1 MLCPRVVGRAD
12 ELSWLSAGLE
22 ELRAGRGRCMFL
34 IGEPGI
40 GKSRLADEAIAG
52 AERQGSWVLS
62 GRASA
67 TGQVVPYQSLSA
79 AVLSGLRSRPLR
91 DISRIH
97 GVRAG
102 LATLLPGFFEG
113 PAVDPSPGLLGETVL
128 RLESAVSDDSG
139 ALFVLE
145 DLHWACGDTLA
156 VTEYLADNAAA
167 EPVLVLA
174 TLRPEGAALDL
185 VDALERRGSA
195 TFRTL
200 ETLSDADT
208 AEMITACLAGGER
221 PLPGALKELIG
232 DRAEGMPFLV
242 EELLAA
248 LVGPGSLVPSASGW
262 VLTGELDPVD
272 VPLSFA
278 QTVHERLRALPEAA
292 CRVLEFAAILGRD
305 FDWSHLPGVAAE
317 SESDVLDALARAVE
331 LQLVEEV
338 GGDRFRFHH
347 ALTVEAILAEML
359 RPERLRLAA
368 RALDNLVADPERVA
382 PELLEVAAHVAAQA
396 GRVVDASRY
405 LTEEAR
411 RSLAGGALAT
421 AIATARRARS
431 LVPPDTPEGLAAAE
445 VLVSTLTAAGNRA
458 AVEDIGPGLLASL
471 RTRGASA
478 ERQAALRLQLAKASH
493 VALDLGRARQLC
505 EEALA
510 LDPADERLRI
520 ELDLMLAEIAFTEQQ
535 NAAAVTGARAVL
547 AEADAAGFADLAC
560 DALELIGRDRM
571 FIAVE
576 LREAEPY
583 FVEALRRAEAADLPL
598 TRLRVLQRLAFHD
611 LARGAGRARM
621 QEGRQLS
628 LEFGALASL
637 VEFDHILATDYLI
650 ADELDDARSC
660 CERALREA
668 HRYGLAE
675 LEAILLGLR
684 ATITAMRWDRGQAER
699 QAADA
704 AERVERLPLL
714 RSAVSGAAVVL
725 AALGDDDLAA
735 AAQRVIETRA
745 QLPDRMVFWPPFL
758 GSFYGVAAVVK
769 AAAGAGEL
777 VQGRDWVPAD
787 DVYQHSSFCVAQ
799 AIVAGR
805 AGDGERAAALFED
818 GDAGLAAVPAVRALY
833 RRYGGEAAIRDGWGD
848 PAPWLAEAE
857 VYLERRGNEKLARA
871 CRSLLRLAGTS
882 PRRRRGPAADHRYA
896 GLELTTREADVLSL
910 LAEGLTNKAIAARLY
925 LSPRTVE
932 KHVERILT
940 KTGQANRTALAAFAV
955 ERDTDSPTT

>member
-248 LVGPGSLVPSASGW
+248 LVGRGSLVPSASGW

-305 FDWSHLPGVAAE
+305 FDWSHLPG
-317 SESDVLDALARAVE
+317 
-331 LQLVEEV
+331 
-338 GGDRFRFHH
+338 
-347 ALTVEAILAEML
+347 
-359 RPERLRLAA
+359 
-368 RALDNLVADPERVA
+368 
-382 PELLEVAAHVAAQA
+382 
-396 GRVVDASRY
+396 GRR
-405 LTEEAR
+405 
-411 RSLAGGALAT
+411 
-421 AIATARRARS
+421 
-431 LVPPDTPEGLAAAE
+431 
-445 VLVSTLTAAGNRA
+445 
-458 AVEDIGPGLLASL
+458 
-471 RTRGASA
+471 
-478 ERQAALRLQLAKASH
+478 
-493 VALDLGRARQLC
+493 
-505 EEALA
+505 
-510 LDPADERLRI
+510 
-520 ELDLMLAEIAFTEQQ
+520 
-535 NAAAVTGARAVL
+535 
-547 AEADAAGFADLAC
+547 
-560 DALELIGRDRM
+560 
-571 FIAVE
+571 
-576 LREAEPY
+576 
-583 FVEALRRAEAADLPL
+583 
-598 TRLRVLQRLAFHD
+598 
-611 LARGAGRARM
+611 
-621 QEGRQLS
+621 
-628 LEFGALASL
+628 
-637 VEFDHILATDYLI
+637 
-650 ADELDDARSC
+650 
-660 CERALREA
+660 
-668 HRYGLAE
+668 
-675 LEAILLGLR
+675 
-684 ATITAMRWDRGQAER
+684 
-699 QAADA
+699 
-704 AERVERLPLL
+704 
-714 RSAVSGAAVVL
+714 
-725 AALGDDDLAA
+725 
-735 AAQRVIETRA
+735 
-745 QLPDRMVFWPPFL
+745 
-758 GSFYGVAAVVK
+758 
-769 AAAGAGEL
+769 
-777 VQGRDWVPAD
+777 
-787 DVYQHSSFCVAQ
+787 
-799 AIVAGR
+799 
-805 AGDGERAAALFED
+805 
-818 GDAGLAAVPAVRALY
+818 
-833 RRYGGEAAIRDGWGD
+833 
-848 PAPWLAEAE
+848 
-857 VYLERRGNEKLARA
+857 
-871 CRSLLRLAGTS
+871 
-882 PRRRRGPAADHRYA
+882 
-896 GLELTTREADVLSL
+896 
-910 LAEGLTNKAIAARLY
+910 
-925 LSPRTVE
+925 
-932 KHVERILT
+932 
-940 KTGQANRTALAAFAV
+940 
-955 ERDTDSPTT
+955 